1 MQQKSSC
8 LSSQAG
14 VEVEAVDLKISSR
27 SSSSLR
33 LPISIMID
41 LNSAT
46 KTQLKAIPGVGEVTA
61 SKILAFRE
69 ENEVYVNKE
78 ELLKAGVQQHIYN
91 RVKNELTVC
100 RPVEVK
106 QMKRKTYR
114 QQKHSDIEAQ
124 ETESNCKYHVGHIVA
139 KANGGA
145 NHPDNYFLL
154 PADTNVKLQ
163 HRHDD
168 LMFVLAGKERTAKAV
183 HISRKVTG
191 YRETV
196 QEAEQRRQTAEGE
209 LHKKVREATSSRQK
223 ALEAMKGAIAQLTT
237 DSDDVEYPPELDLE
251 RARVDQDYCEYV
263 IEIWNGLAGV

>member
-1 MQQKSSC
+1 M
-8 LSSQAG
+8 
-14 VEVEAVDLKISSR
+14 
-27 SSSSLR
+27 
-33 LPISIMID
+33 
-41 LNSAT
+41 
-46 KTQLKAIPGVGEVTA
+46 
-61 SKILAFRE
+61 
-69 ENEVYVNKE
+69 
-78 ELLKAGVQQHIYN
+78 
-91 RVKNELTVC
+91 
-100 RPVEVK
+100 
-106 QMKRKTYR
+106 
-114 QQKHSDIEAQ
+114 
-124 ETESNCKYHVGHIVA
+124 A

-223 ALEAMKGAIAQLTT
+223 ALEATKGAIARLTT
-237 DSDDVEYPPELDLE
+237 DSDADYPAELDLE
-251 RARVDQDYCEYV
+251 RVRVDQGYCEYV
-263 IEIWNGLAGV
+263 IGIWNGLAGV